1 MNKESTR
8 LPFGRM
14 VEWFRKKNI
23 VFCHMQMDTI
33 SEHTSILLRPS
44 VSAIDIAFTTLRL
57 SSPDG
62 LYMSVVRFNTATE
75 VAGYFILVPDG
86 T

>member
-1 MNKESTR
+1 
-8 LPFGRM
+8 M
-14 VEWFRKKNI
+14 VYTVYSGWMAEWFHKKNI

-33 SEHTSILLRPS
+33 SEHTSILLGPS
-44 VSAIDIAFTTLRL
+44 VSTIDIAFTTLRL

-62 LYMSVVRFNTATE
+62 LYMSVVRFNTATD
-75 VAGYFILVPDG
+75 VAAYFILVPDG